1 MMDAKIHLLDEHTA
15 NQIAAGEVVE
25 RPASV
30 VKELVENAL
39 DAQATF
45 IEVEIVQ
52 GGIELIRV
60 TDNGS
65 GMSQADAELAI
76 LRHATSKI
84 RTAEDLDHVLTLGF
98 RGEALPSIA
107 SVSQFSL
114 LTRLVGQD
122 VGCRIEAAGGTA
134 PEVSPAGTAVGTTVL
149 VEALFFNT
157 PARRKFLKSPQAE
170 ARQVHDTVG
179 RLALTRPDVQFVLIN
194 GGKTV
199 LSTPGTGRLQDAIGG
214 LYGQPVQAETVPV
227 AFEYEA
233 VQVCGFVGKP
243 TLLRGNR
250 QWQTIIV
257 NGRVIASRSL
267 QRAVDQAYESLIPR
281 QGFPFAVLAITI
293 DTQQVDV
300 NVHPQKSEVRFSNE
314 QQLFRAVYHAV
325 RTALEQGGTLGVKGG
340 GASALVPPAEA
351 IAAPLTVRP
360 LYAREGPAV
369 SAWSP
374 AAASL
379 PSFVAESQPDDGR
392 SRFVPQSE
400 VSWAQTARQAAAPI
414 ERPLDET
421 RVAALFQAEISGA
434 APIWPVGQVDKAFII
449 AQSDS
454 AMYVIDQ
461 HAAHERILFDKLA
474 ARLENMAVQP
484 LLLPI
489 SLAVT
494 YAEASLAEEQQ
505 ALLASLGFEITPC
518 GPAQVSV
525 AAAPVDLPE
534 TAIEPVVREMLS
546 FLVEEKTPSALSLRQ
561 KFLFSSACHAA
572 IRAGELLSMR
582 QMKDLVQQL
591 FATKFPYTCPHGRPV
606 TVRFE
611 AAEIGRWFKRGS

>member
-1 MMDAKIHLLDEHTA
+1 MMETKIRVLDEHTA

-39 DAQATF
+39 DAGASF
-45 IEVEIVQ
+45 IEIEIVQ

-84 RTAEDLDHVLTLGF
+84 RSADDLDHVLTLGF

-107 SVSQFSL
+107 SVARFSL
-114 LTRLVGQD
+114 LTRLAGEE
-122 VGCRIEAAGGTA
+122 VGCRIEVAGGAA
-134 PEVSPAGTAVGTTVL
+134 PAVSPAGTAVGTTIL
-149 VEALFFNT
+149 VEELFFNT

-194 GGKTV
+194 SGKTV
-199 LSTPGTGRLQDAIGG
+199 LSTPGTARLQETIGG
-214 LYGQPVQAETVPV
+214 LYGQAVQAETVAV
-227 AFEYEA
+227 DYEYEI
-233 VQVCGFVGKP
+233 VRVSGFVGKP

-257 NGRVIASRSL
+257 NGRVIVSRSL

-281 QGFPFAVLAITI
+281 QGFPFAVLAISI
-293 DTQQVDV
+293 DTEQVDV

-325 RTALEQGGTLGVKGG
+325 RCALEQGGTLGAGP
-340 GASALVPPAEA
+340 ASALTTASA
-351 IAAPLTVRP
+351 ITAPIAVRP
-360 LYAREGPAV
+360 ALYLRDPAPAT
-369 SAWSP
+369 SWPAP
-374 AAASL
+374 AASWRPAG
-379 PSFVAESQPDDGR
+379 VAAAGQDDSPPR
-392 SRFVPQSE
+392 E
-400 VSWAQTARQAAAPI
+400 ASWATAAFQATGGNEQARDAGAV
-414 ERPLDET
+414 E
-421 RVAALFQAEISGA
+421 ALFAAEVSGA

-449 AQSDS
+449 AQSEDVL
-454 AMYVIDQ
+454 YLIDQ
-461 HAAHERILFDKLA
+461 HAAHERVLFDRLS

-489 SLAVT
+489 GLSVT

-505 ALLASLGFEITPC
+505 ALLESLGFDITPS
-518 GPAQVSV
+518 GPTQVSV

-534 TAIEPVVREMLS
+534 KAIEPVVREILS
-546 FLVEEKTPSALSLRQ
+546 YLVEEKAPTALSLRQ

-572 IRAGELLSMR
+572 IRAGEVLSMR

-611 AAEIGRWFKRGS
+611 AEEIGRWFKRGT

>member
-1 MMDAKIHLLDEHTA
+1 MTEAKIRVLDEHTA

-39 DAQATF
+39 DAGARF

-65 GMSQADAELAI
+65 GMTQADAQLAM

-107 SVSQFSL
+107 SVARFSL
-114 LTRLVGQD
+114 LTRTAD
-122 VGCRIEAAGGTA
+122 EAVGCRIEATGGAA
-134 PEVSPAGTAVGTTVL
+134 PAASPSGTAVGTTIL
-149 VEALFFNT
+149 VEDLFFNT

-170 ARQVHDTVG
+170 ARQVHDAVG

-199 LSTPGTGRLQDAIGG
+199 LTTPGTGRLAEAIGG
-214 LYGQPVQAETVPV
+214 LYGQPVQVETVAV
-227 AFEYEA
+227 DHDYEA
-233 VQVCGFVGKP
+233 VHVAGFVGKP

-257 NGRVIASRSL
+257 NGRVIVSRSL
-267 QRAVDQAYESLIPR
+267 QRAIDQAYESLIPR
-281 QGFPFAVLAITI
+281 QGFPFAVLSITI
-293 DTQQVDV
+293 DTVQVDV

-314 QQLFRAVYHAV
+314 QHLFRAVYHAV
-325 RTALEQGGTLGVKGG
+325 RNALERGGTLGASG
-340 GASALVPPAEA
+340 GAAN
-351 IAAPLTVRP
+351 AAPTANAVTAPVTVRP
-360 LYAREGPAV
+360 DLYLRERFQTAPAQNT
-369 SAWSP
+369 
-374 AAASL
+374 AAVWPGHERQAVTS
-379 PSFVAESQPDDGR
+379 G
-392 SRFVPQSE
+392 FVPDY
-400 VSWAQTARQAAAPI
+400 TAPWSQAAAQAADV
-414 ERPLDET
+414 ETPLASKET
-421 RVAALFQAEISGA
+421 AETLFALEISGA
-434 APIWPVGQVDKAFII
+434 APIWPVGQVDRSFVI
-449 AQSDS
+449 AQSEGTLFL
-454 AMYVIDQ
+454 IDQ
-461 HAAHERILFDKLA
+461 HAAHERILFDRLS
-474 ARLENMAVQP
+474 ARLENLAVQP

-489 SLAVT
+489 GLAVT
-494 YAEASLAEEQQ
+494 YAEASLVEEQQ
-505 ALLASLGFEITPC
+505 ELLLSLGFEITPC
-518 GPAQVSV
+518 GPAQISV

-534 TAIEPVVREMLS
+534 KAIEPVVRELLS
-546 FLVEEKTPSALSLRQ
+546 YLVEEKSPTAQSLRQ

-572 IRAGELLSMR
+572 IRAGETLSMR

-591 FATKFPYTCPHGRPV
+591 FATQFPYTCPHGRPI

-611 AAEIGRWFKRGS
+611 AEEIGRWFKRG